1 MPTLCF
7 SQPLDA
13 GGVLPLSVRRPRD
26 AHSLCRQ
33 DQHGHEPQELL
44 GDPPRHHG
52 GEGRQGTLRV
62 PERVED
68 LRGVR
73 RGSEV
78 GSRGGGEIWGSG
90 RTGWRALGGGRLG
103 VGLACRCYLTFCFYF
118 SLFFFIFLDFFFFF
132 VVSCF

>member
-7 SQPLDA
+7 SEPLDA

-68 LRGVR
+68 MRGVR

-78 GSRGGGEIWGSG
+78 GSRGGGDLGEWEDRVAGAGWWKAGCWSG
-90 RTGWRALGGGRLG
+90 MS
-103 VGLACRCYLTFCFYF
+103 V
-118 SLFFFIFLDFFFFF
+118 LFDVLFLF
-132 VVSCF
+132 